1 VAGTKPSFFNQ
12 LIVIWTRLQPTQR
25 ATIVLFGVLAFAA
38 LGSLVFYMNRV
49 DYVVAWRDLNPDDA
63 QAIASRLKELKK
75 DYHVSS
81 DQTMIEAAGSTADI
95 DNLKMEIA
103 SAGLQRSGK
112 VGYEIFD
119 KNQFGMTDFTEQVN
133 FKRALEGELSRT
145 ISIVSEILEARV
157 HLVLPKDS
165 LFEEKKEEAKASVF
179 VRLRHGRELSKS
191 SIAGIVNLVAGAV
204 QGLPTR
210 NISVV
215 DSEGRVL
222 SRLSSGDGMRSE
234 IESGIQA
241 QIEKDMVLKITSMLE
256 PVVGK
261 SKVHANASVDLDFN
275 SMEQTEETYNPTPPP
290 VISSQV
296 KSEERV
302 GGANSIGGVPGTRS
316 TEGTAASSAGGLD
329 RSRQNEATNYEV
341 SKVVRHTVQ
350 PKGSIQRLSIAVLL
364 DYRTAYTKGAD
375 GKTVTSFAPR
385 SKEEL
390 DAYRQLVLATVGYS
404 ENRGDTVTLEN
415 MPFFSEPAVEEDLT
429 PVPWYVKY
437 QTYLMPAMKYT
448 AFLLLFLLAYLLMV
462 RPVRKRVLKSIASV
476 APAGAHGQARQL
488 AAGGANK
495 TQALPAA
502 QQQGAAPALP
512 AAPGQATPAFSA
524 STLEADIEQ
533 ELLREA
539 EAAGAGSRKY
549 EVLKKKV
556 IEHANK
562 DPEQVSQLV
571 RSWIHEQPS

>member
-25 ATIVLFGVLAFAA
+25 ATIVLFGVLAIAV

-49 DYVVAWRDLNPDDA
+49 DYVVAWQDLNQEDA
-63 QAIASRLKELKK
+63 LAIASKLKELKK
-75 DYHVSS
+75 EYRLSPDKTS
-81 DQTMIEAAGSTADI
+81 IEVAGSTADI
-95 DNLKMEIA
+95 DDLKMQIA

-133 FKRALEGELSRT
+133 SKRALEGELSRT
-145 ISIVSEILEARV
+145 ISIVVEILEARV

-179 VRLRHGRELSKS
+179 VRLRRGRELSKS

-210 NISVV
+210 NVSVV

-222 SRLSSGDGMRSE
+222 SRMSSGDGMRSD

-241 QIEKDMVLKITSMLE
+241 QIEKDMVQKITSMLE
-256 PVVGK
+256 SVVGK
-261 SKVHANASVDLDFN
+261 GNVHANASVDLDFN
-275 SMEQTEETYNPTPPP
+275 SSEQTEETYNPTPPP

-302 GGANSIGGVPGTRS
+302 GGANGVGGVPGTRS
-316 TEGTAASSAGGLD
+316 TEGTAVPSAGSD
-329 RSRQNEATNYEV
+329 RSRQHEATNYEV
-341 SKVVRHTVQ
+341 SKVVRHTLQ

-364 DYRTAYTKGAD
+364 DYKTVYTKGAD
-375 GKTVTSFAPR
+375 GKAVTSFAPR

-415 MPFFSEPAVEEDLT
+415 MPFFSEPAVEEDRT
-429 PVPWYVKY
+429 PVPWNVKY
-437 QTYLMPAMKYT
+437 QTYLIPAMKYT
-448 AFLLLFLLAYLLMV
+448 AFLLLFLLAYLFMV
-462 RPVRKRVLKSIASV
+462 RPVRKRVLRNIASV
-476 APAGAHGQARQL
+476 SAAGALGQARQL
-488 AAGGANK
+488 PAGGAAK
-495 TQALPAA
+495 TQVLPAA
-502 QQQGAAPALP
+502 QQPGAAPALP
-512 AAPGQATPAFSA
+512 AASGQTTPAV
-524 STLEADIEQ
+524 STNSLEADIEQ

-539 EAAGAGSRKY
+539 ELAGAGSRKY
-549 EVLKKKV
+549 EVLKRKV